1 MFRLNPRIFRQEF
14 WKPDGKSYSVKR
26 EKDFSRVFIFLPKAC
41 MGGLTMS
48 GGGVGR
54 QGLCVCASNYKERKV
69 RGRVIGVSILLTLW
83 KKYFDQDK
91 MF

>member
-1 MFRLNPRIFRQEF
+1 M
-14 WKPDGKSYSVKR
+14 
-26 EKDFSRVFIFLPKAC
+26 
-41 MGGLTMS
+41 
-48 GGGVGR
+48 GR